1 VLPILYLYLLY
12 SIATEYPNDQS
23 MNPGKIFSSCLLP
36 IVSVFICFS
45 CNNRSETKERI
56 NEANYYT
63 QSDHN
68 RMAAEWEP
76 ALGVMVVW
84 PLALPHKLIVELAKD
99 NQLFTLVPD
108 KKNMQDAIKWYLL
121 WRIDTSRVKF
131 IVAKQGEDAWWVR
144 DWGPPAVFTPGGRME
159 LGDGK
164 YIYST
169 PMSGLACDDSLRFL
183 YKTAGNKI
191 IRTDTD
197 DQATVEIGKALNIP
211 ILDLPFISTGGNVLT
226 DGLGTAFST
235 CILANENRFNGTP
248 AEEFFASN
256 RRLLGINNYHLVS
269 NFSKNDIQHIDCF
282 MKLLDEERILVAEP
296 PVGSELSQVYE
307 NIVTNELSK
316 LRTIFGRPFQILRIK
331 IYPYDLG
338 HNHRE
343 ILAAYTN
350 SLILNKTIYV
360 PLFGIPGDSI
370 ALKRWSEVMPGYRV
384 KGFEFTLKDEPFL
397 NDKAREHY
405 GHTAIGW
412 GYDDALHC
420 RTRAIW
426 DTIMLYMAVKRI
438 DQNVSPGK
446 TNRVFVTI
454 IDYSKKGLTARST
467 NLYWRL
473 KGESR
478 WNEIGL
484 QTTEDST
491 HFYADIPFNTSKNQ
505 IEYYVSASSRSGRT
519 EMAPRTAPDGFYS
532 FSIY

>member
-1 VLPILYLYLLY
+1 
-12 SIATEYPNDQS
+12 
-23 MNPGKIFSSCLLP
+23 
-36 IVSVFICFS
+36 
-45 CNNRSETKERI
+45 
-56 NEANYYT
+56 
-63 QSDHN
+63 
-68 RMAAEWEP
+68 MAIGA
-76 ALGVMVVW
+76 
-84 PLALPHKLIVELAKD
+84 PHKLVVELAKD
-99 NQLFTLVPD
+99 SQLFTLVPD

-121 WRIDTSRVKF
+121 WGIDTSRANF

-144 DWGPPAVFTPGGRME
+144 DWGPHAVFTPHGRME

-183 YKTAGNKI
+183 YKTADNKI
-191 IRTDTD
+191 IRTDID
-197 DQATVEIGKALNIP
+197 DQATLEIGKALNIP
-211 ILDLPFISTGGNVLT
+211 VLDLPFISTGGNVLT

-248 AEEFFASN
+248 AEIFFALN
-256 RRLLGINNYHLVS
+256 KQLLGINNYHLVS
-269 NFSKNDIQHIDCF
+269 NFSKGDIQHIDCF
-282 MKLLDEERILVAEP
+282 MTLLDEERILVAEP
-296 PVGSELSQVYE
+296 PAGNELHQVYE

-316 LRTIFGRPFQILRIK
+316 LRTVFGRPFQILRIK
-331 IYPYDLG
+331 IYPYRLRF
-338 HNHRE
+338 NKE
-343 ILAAYTN
+343 ELLTAYTN

-397 NDKAREHY
+397 NDKAKKHY
-405 GHTAIGW
+405 GFSTIGW

-426 DTIMLYMAVKRI
+426 DTIMLYMAVKTI
-438 DQNVSPGK
+438 DQNASPGG
-446 TNRVFVTI
+446 TRRVFVTI
-454 IDYSKKGLTARST
+454 IDYSKKGLIAQRT

-473 KGESR
+473 RGESN

-484 QTTEDST
+484 QSTEDGT
-491 HFYADIPFNTSKNQ
+491 HFFADIPFNRSKNQ
-505 IEYYVSASSRSGRT
+505 IEYYVSATSKSGRT
-519 EMAPRTAPDGFYS
+519 EVMPRTAPKGFYS